1 MHAVRATRATE
12 SELFTPTIVEVR
24 SSAADGDASTSSF
37 AAVDEIRFGV
47 SAKRRKKDV
56 DHRWMC
62 AVALQSM
69 HDGMP
74 AMLSASHSLYASDDV
89 SRSVVRCSA
98 TPLQHAEQAFR
109 IVLLR
114 HADGSAAEPTTR
126 DAACFVD
133 LVARSSS
140 RPGGGEASARRA
152 GVAMSTLDA
161 AAATERSAVA
171 PPSEPRSIYGLCRIL
186 VWEEPDES
194 FEACH
199 DARDTRHVSASAL
212 IGELS
217 IDDSGWLVS
226 CLLFTVTFHANHAHN
241 LTFSP

>member
-152 GVAMSTLDA
+152 GVAWPV
-161 AAATERSAVA
+161 ATQCWL
-171 PPSEPRSIYGLCRIL
+171 RSIVR
-186 VWEEPDES
+186 WTS
-194 FEACH
+194 FGPLAK
-199 DARDTRHVSASAL
+199 ASEL
-212 IGELS
+212 LSGTLWPERGSSGGERRPWHPRPSSSTYFLPS
-217 IDDSGWLVS
+217 I
-226 CLLFTVTFHANHAHN
+226 
-241 LTFSP
+241 